1 LKETKLLALVGTS
14 NSGKTTAAECIISGL
29 TRKGLRVGSIKH
41 IHHPDFT
48 IDTEETDTW
57 RHARA
62 GSKVVV
68 AVSKKEIAV
77 IMKDDSEQ
85 ALDSVLEFMT
95 RMRLDL
101 IVVEG
106 LHSSIAQRPGVF
118 KIVTAHDAEDLRQR
132 LRDTG
137 PPVLAISGVIAQSA
151 TSLPDV
157 DAPIIDSMADCSEL
171 VELVEQKLIRR

>member
-1 LKETKLLALVGTS
+1 MKETKLLALVGTS

-41 IHHPDFT
+41 IHDPDFT

-57 RHARA
+57 RHGRA

-101 IVVEG
+101 VVVEG
-106 LHSSIAQRPGVF
+106 LHSSIGQRPEVF
-118 KIVTAHDAEDLRQR
+118 KIVTAHDAEDLRQK
-132 LRDTG
+132 LHDTV
-137 PPVLAISGVIAQSA
+137 PPILAISGLVAKSE
-151 TSLPDV
+151 TRLLDV
-157 DAPIIDSMADCSEL
+157 NAPIIDSKTDCSKL
-171 VELVEQKLIRR
+171 VELVERELIRR